1 MPAFFRFWDASRGR
15 EPALQVRLFDEM
27 LRTPYPEVYEG
38 DLRNVSIP
46 LAHLVPRSLD
56 ALKSEEE
63 TLRQL
68 AAQTSTQL
76 AVQLKRFR
84 TEFPDF
90 QCSTPVY
97 FLYSVG
103 TFDGATRRVG
113 ARSALIFG
121 LDVIA
126 RLREDPLA
134 LAVHELFHVHHS
146 NLLPDASDAFYWA
159 MWREGLATLVSR
171 QLNPTLPE
179 EQVCCLPPI
188 EPVRA
193 ALPKLIPEAI
203 SLLDST
209 RREDYARYF
218 LGGTPLDVP
227 SRSGYYLGY
236 HVAREIGQGRRLA
249 ELARLTPAS
258 IRPRLEEALRRLN

>member
-1 MPAFFRFWDASRGR
+1 
-15 EPALQVRLFDEM
+15 L
-27 LRTPYPEVYEG
+27 T
-38 DLRNVSIP
+38 
-46 LAHLVPRSLD
+46 VPRD
-56 ALKSEEE
+56 AWAL
-63 TLRQL
+63 
-68 AAQTSTQL
+68 
-76 AVQLKRFR
+76 
-84 TEFPDF
+84 
-90 QCSTPVY
+90 
-97 FLYSVG
+97 
-103 TFDGATRRVG
+103 G
-113 ARSALIFG
+113 ARSSSAWTSSR
-121 LDVIA
+121 VCA
-126 RLREDPLA
+126 RIPWRWL
-134 LAVHELFHVHHS
+134 S